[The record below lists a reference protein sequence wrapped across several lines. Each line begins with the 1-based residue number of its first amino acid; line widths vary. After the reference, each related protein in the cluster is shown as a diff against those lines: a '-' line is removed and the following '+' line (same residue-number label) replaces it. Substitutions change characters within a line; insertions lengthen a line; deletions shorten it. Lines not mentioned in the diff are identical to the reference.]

1 MARGRGR
8 RKKTIQATVEQD
20 REVKLIVSRAVFGS
34 GVDLEAWESAL
45 RAAVLAAG
53 AGVLEGLLEEVGSGR
68 RRQVPV
74 CECGAAMESRGQRP
88 KQLLTVLGAVNWS
101 RSRYQCPLVR
111 PEALSGGR
119 GVGCGRHG
127 TFSGG
132 APDDGPGG
140 KPVLFPGGQ

>member
-1 MARGRGR
+1 M
-8 RKKTIQATVEQD
+8 
-20 REVKLIVSRAVFGS
+20 KLIVSRAVFGS

-74 CECGAAMESRGQRP
+74 CECGAAIRGQRP

-101 RSRYQCPLVR
+101 RSRYQCPSCGQRRYPGDEELDVGDTGRSPGVR
-111 PEALSGGR
+111 RMMNLSGR
-119 GVGCGRHG
+119 EASPLSRR
-127 TFSGG
+127 
-132 APDDGPGG
+132 
-140 KPVLFPGGQ
+140 PVRT